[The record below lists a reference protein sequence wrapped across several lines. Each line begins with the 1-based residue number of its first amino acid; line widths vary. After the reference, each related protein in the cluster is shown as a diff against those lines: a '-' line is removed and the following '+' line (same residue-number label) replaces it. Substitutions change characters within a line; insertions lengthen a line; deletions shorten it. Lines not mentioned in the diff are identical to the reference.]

1 MAVLLDQ
8 DGFVPA
14 LKQVSGPAMPF
25 IEKLGIDAVQLPHA
39 ERKIAVRGLDEKMV
53 MVGHQAVS
61 VADPVVALIDMLEG
75 VEEVQAVG
83 VVLEDGLLSL
93 PREVT

>member
-1 MAVLLDQ
+1 
-8 DGFVPA
+8 
-14 LKQVSGPAMPF
+14 
-25 IEKLGIDAVQLPHA
+25 
-39 ERKIAVRGLDEKMV
+39 